1 MQPGDVIN
9 QRYRIE
15 RLLGE
20 GGMGSVFLAICIQAT
35 QNLAVGE
42 RVALKQLH
50 GEFASDTEAVSRFLQ
65 EVRATISVQS
75 PHIVRIF
82 EVHDGSQ
89 GVPPYYVMECLD
101 GTDLSDY
108 LASRGALSYTEAADL
123 IIEACVGLSAAH
135 QAGIVHRD
143 LKPANLYLAQTRE
156 GVALKILDFGIAKSS
171 GLQPASLTAT
181 TSVFGSPTY
190 MSPEQVRSAK
200 HVDPRADIWSL
211 GVVLYELLSNTIP
224 FDGANPGAILAA
236 IIADEPVPLEDK
248 VPGLPQGL
256 CQIVRA
262 CLQKERERRV
272 PSAATLGRAL
282 APFASARGQAFV
294 GQLKE
299 ASSSLE
305 TLVGL
310 ETYTNLGGKR
320 PAQGKFKVFAVA
332 VGTTLALGGVGIA
345 VALQSRDVGVELVN
359 HVRGSEGSARPF
371 HEPTIKPTAAVAGT
385 VKNPKNKS
393 TPAPANSLKNGGPR
407 I

>member
-89 GVPPYYVMECLD
+89 GVSPYYVMECLD

-108 LASRGALSYTEAADL
+108 LGARGAISYTEAADL

-156 GVALKILDFGIAKSS
+156 GAVLKILDFGIAKSS

-236 IIADEPVPLEDK
+236 IIADEPVPIEEK
-248 VPGLPQGL
+248 VPGLPEGL
-256 CQIVRA
+256 CHILRA
-262 CLQKERERRV
+262 CLQKERERRL
-272 PSAATLGRAL
+272 PSAAALGRSL

-299 ASSSLE
+299 AASSLE

-310 ETYTNLGGKR
+310 ETYTNLGGKK
-320 PAQGKFKVFAVA
+320 PQSKFKVFAVA
-332 VGTTLALGGVGIA
+332 VGATLALGGAGIF
-345 VALQSRDVGVELVN
+345 VVLQSQDVGVELVN
-359 HVRGSEGSARPF
+359 HVRASEGTARPF
-371 HEPTIKPTAAVAGT
+371 QEPPAKPTATPVATAGT
-385 VKNPKNKS
+385 KPKGKTQVPPKDLSKTRN
-393 TPAPANSLKNGGPR
+393 
-407 I
+407 